1 MLLKDI
7 EREIKTKLGADH
19 IKTHL
24 RVNGVDSGITGFY
37 NLDDLMVKY
46 ANNEAEIVT
55 YEKDYGDNNIVLR
68 SFLAIN
74 I

>member
-7 EREIKTKLGADH
+7 EQEIKTKLGADH

-24 RVNGVDSGITGFY
+24 RVNGVDDGITGFY